1 MMSLLDK
8 FAILFETD
16 SSEAASEVDGLNKKL
31 GETERE
37 ANKATKGLSSASGS
51 SESLSVSFA
60 QAAKTAAGLLASFI
74 ALDAIKSNIIQTTQ
88 LDDALGKLATTMG
101 FNIQKIDAWG
111 AAAEINGGSAAAFQ
125 ATVVGLQDQLS
136 DIQFGGGQKIIQD
149 LSRMGV
155 SAFNSNGQIKDTFDL
170 LADVSGVFEGMNAQ
184 QSAAFGKRLGLD
196 QGTILLLQQGRI
208 GVQQLV
214 EQQERLGGATKES
227 YLAAADFNDA
237 QFNLNRTLTSV
248 WQTINTAI
256 LPVLTRM
263 IESITDVILW
273 LRENKDFTIGFF
285 IAFGTAITAIALP
298 AIKALVAAI
307 IGIAAPFAAPFAAV
321 LGLAAVFALLF
332 EDVKAYIEGNDSL
345 IGDLAKK
352 YEWFGKIVDG
362 LIAGFKAF
370 WEDLNSLFDWT
381 LLFATNPVEAINVAI
396 NKLKQ
401 EFTDLWSFI
410 VGLFDFSFISDALG
424 GVLEPIFGVSDKL
437 SGAGSW
443 LKSLVGFDSDEKS
456 TNDSDWFKS
465 LVGFGDDDSMSQ
477 TMAATEQAL
486 SVMNVYAGNPLNS
499 TSNSYG
505 GAMVQN
511 QNQFMFNNTITAKG
525 ANPEQI
531 KNELTEEWAR
541 QLAAAGNM
549 LDDGVSY

>member
-1 MMSLLDK
+1 MSLLDR

-37 ANKATKGLSSASGS
+37 ANKATKSMD
-51 SESLSVSFA
+51 A
-60 QAAKTAAGLLASFI
+60 QAKVTELLEENFNSAAKSAMKLFASYV
-74 ALDAIKSNIIQTTQ
+74 ALKTIKDSIIQTAQ
-88 LDDALGKLATTMG
+88 LDDAIGKLTTTMG
-101 FNIQKIDAWG
+101 FNTQKMDAWG
-111 AAAEINGGSAAAFQ
+111 AAAELNGGSAAEFQ
-125 ATVVGLQDQLS
+125 ATIVGLQDQLS

-170 LADVSGVFEGMNAQ
+170 LTDVSGVFEDMNAQ
-184 QSAAFGKRLGLD
+184 QSAAFGKKLGLD
-196 QGTILLLQQGRI
+196 QGTILLLQQGRV

-214 EQQERLGGATKES
+214 EQQEKLGGVTRES
-227 YLAAADFNDA
+227 YLAAADFSDA

-256 LPVLTRM
+256 LPVLTKM

-285 IAFGTAITAIALP
+285 IAFGSAITAIALP
-298 AIKALVAAI
+298 AIKALVVAVA
-307 IGIAAPFAAPFAAV
+307 GMVAPFAAPVAAV
-321 LGLAAVFALLF
+321 LGLAAAFALLF
-332 EDVKAYIEGNDSL
+332 EDVKAYINGNSSL

-362 LIAGFKAF
+362 LIAGFKLF
-370 WEDLNSLFDWT
+370 WEDLNALFDWT

-396 NKLKQ
+396 SKLKQ
-401 EFTDLWSFI
+401 EFSDLWSFI
-410 VGLFDFSFISDALG
+410 VGLFNFSFISDALG
-424 GVLEPIFGVSDKL
+424 GVLEPIKSMFDFGVSDKL
-437 SGAGSW
+437 SGAG
-443 LKSLVGFDSDEKS
+443 
-456 TNDSDWFKS
+456 NWFKS

-477 TMAATEQAL
+477 TMAATERAM
-486 SVMNVYAGNPLNS
+486 SVMNVYADNPLNS

-531 KNELTEEWAR
+531 KSEITEEWVR
-541 QLAAAGNM
+541 QLVAAGNM